1 MAIRL
6 DSVQVDGRLSDVSLD
21 VAAGEIVVLVG
32 PNGSGKSTTLAVAA
46 GELAA
51 DAGVASLE
59 GRPVAEYSAREL
71 SLVRALLPQNHAIG
85 FDFSVEDVVALGR
98 IPRGHDAAIVS
109 QVLDALALSALRKR
123 GYLTLSGGE
132 QQRVQLARV
141 LAQLWP
147 GNAGSF
153 LLLDEPGNHLDLNHA
168 LQSWSLLSQLSSR
181 GVAVLAAM
189 HDVNQAAR
197 LADRLVV
204 LRDGRS
210 IASGHPW
217 EVLTEALVEEVFGVQ
232 GRLLGEGDERAF
244 VWRIA
249 PSGGPVIR

>member
-1 MAIRL
+1 
-6 DSVQVDGRLSDVSLD
+6 
-21 VAAGEIVVLVG
+21 
-32 PNGSGKSTTLAVAA
+32 
-46 GELAA
+46 
-51 DAGVASLE
+51 
-59 GRPVAEYSAREL
+59 
-71 SLVRALLPQNHAIG
+71 
-85 FDFSVEDVVALGR
+85 
-98 IPRGHDAAIVS
+98 
-109 QVLDALALSALRKR
+109 
-123 GYLTLSGGE
+123 LSGGE

-147 GNAGSF
+147 GDAGSF

-168 LQSWSLLSQLSSR
+168 LQSWSLLRQLSAR

-204 LRDGRS
+204 LRDGKS
-210 IASGHPW
+210 IASGDPW

-249 PSGGPVIR
+249 PSSGPLIG

>member
-1 MAIRL
+1 MLHLESI
-6 DSVQVDGRLSDVSLD
+6 QVDGRLTDVSLD

-46 GELAA
+46 GELAP
-51 DAGVASLE
+51 DGGEASLGARAVGE
-59 GRPVAEYSAREL
+59 FSAREL
-71 SLVRALLPQNHAIG
+71 SLVRGLLPQNHAIG

-98 IPRGHDAAIVS
+98 IPRGHDPALVAG
-109 QVLDALALSALRKR
+109 VLDELVLLPLRTR

-141 LAQLWP
+141 LAQVWP
-147 GNAGSF
+147 GASGDF

-168 LQSWSLLSQLSSR
+168 LLSWGLLEALSSH

-204 LRDGRS
+204 LHDGKTV
-210 IASGHPW
+210 ASGKPW
-217 EVLTEALVEEVFGVQ
+217 EVLTEALVADVFGVH
-232 GRLLGEGDERAF
+232 GRLLGDGDERAF

-249 PSGGPVIR
+249 PSGKASIG